1 MLDRRSFLVTGTA
14 VAALPRF
21 ARAEAVKPLKI
32 GVMNDMSG
40 PYADHQG
47 VGSVLCA
54 QMAADDFAAKA
65 GVPVDIVFA
74 DHQNR
79 SDIGLN
85 IARRCRWYDN
95 EGVDVIIDVPNSAV
109 ALAVSGLTREKN
121 KVLIG
126 SGAGSSVLTG
136 EQCSPNFI
144 HWTYDTWS
152 LGHSLGRA
160 LTLEGGKTWFFIT
173 ADYAFG
179 KDLEKNTAEAVE
191 AAGGKVLG
199 AVRHPINTS
208 DFSSYL
214 LQAQASGADVV
225 GLANAGDDT
234 SNCLKQATEFGL
246 GNKQRL
252 AGLILNVTNIPAI
265 GIKAIKN
272 VKIVVSF
279 YWDMNDGTRAFA
291 RRYQAAHPR
300 KLMPNDQQAG
310 NYSAVQHLIK
320 AMAQIKS
327 AADGKLLVDTMKA
340 LPTYDVIFGKGSI
353 REDGRKLHPTYLLS
367 AKTPEESTGEW
378 DCFKPVKTIPIEE
391 AWRPLSEG
399 HCPFVKG

>member
-1 MLDRRSFLVTGTA
+1 MLNRRDFIVSGV
-14 VAALPRF
+14 VAASLPRF
-21 ARAEAVKPLKI
+21 ARAQGVKPLKI

-47 VGSVLCA
+47 IGSVLCA
-54 QMAADDFAAKA
+54 QMAVDDFAAKA
-65 GVPVDIVFA
+65 AVAVEIISA
-74 DHQNR
+74 DHQNKP
-79 SDIGLN
+79 DIGLN
-85 IARRCRWYDN
+85 IARRWFDN
-95 EGVDVIIDVPNSAV
+95 EGVDVILDVPNSAV

-121 KVLIG
+121 KVMIG
-126 SGAGSSVLTG
+126 SGAGSSVMTG
-136 EQCSPNFI
+136 PQCSPNFI

-160 LTLEGGKTWFFIT
+160 LTLEGGKTWFFVT

-179 KDLEKNTAEAVE
+179 KDLEKNAAEAVE
-191 AAGGKVLG
+191 ATGGKVLG

-214 LQAQASGADVV
+214 LQAQASGADVI

-234 SNCLKQATEFGL
+234 SNCLKQAVEFGI
-246 GNKQRL
+246 GKKQRL

-265 GIKAIKN
+265 GIKSITN

-279 YWDMNDGTRAFA
+279 YWAMNDDTRAFG

-320 AMAQIKS
+320 AMARIKS
-327 AADGKLLVDTMKA
+327 AEDGKALVETMKSI
-340 LPTYDVIFGKGSI
+340 PTDDIIFGKGSI

-367 AKTPEESTGEW
+367 AKTPAETTDEW
-378 DCFKPVKTIPIEE
+378 DCFKIVRTIPVEE

-399 HCPFVKG
+399 GCPFVKT

>member
-1 MLDRRSFLVTGTA
+1 MLDRRRFLITGAA
-14 VAALPRF
+14 VSALPRL
-21 ARAEAVKPLKI
+21 ARADAVKPLKI

-54 QMAADDFAAKA
+54 QMAVDDFAAKA

-79 SDIGLN
+79 PDIGLN
-85 IARRCRWYDN
+85 IARNWYDN
-95 EGVDVIIDVPNSAV
+95 DGVDVILDVPNSAV

-136 EQCSPNFI
+136 PQCSPNFI

-179 KDLEKNTAEAVE
+179 KDLEKNTADAVE

-265 GIKAIKN
+265 GIKAINN

-327 AADGKLLVDTMKA
+327 AADGKRLVDTMKA
-340 LPTYDVIFGKGSI
+340 LPTDDVIFGKGSI

-367 AKTPEESTGEW
+367 AKTPAESTGEW

-399 HCPFVKG
+399 GCPFVKS